1 MQLPGGSP
9 AAPQENNLLLE
20 GADKERGSSV
30 GAMHTLGDAPCSPH
44 AATWQK
50 KKEDFHFAAR
60 VGTGMLLEVEQAG
73 DGQAVACL
81 AKQGSPMQP
90 SQRCL
95 ALGFRFPIV
104 ILKLSSSSSPPQQ
117 AGEASSWPGRLIS
130 SVWLG
135 VKALFA

>member
-1 MQLPGGSP
+1 M
-9 AAPQENNLLLE
+9 LLE
-20 GADKERGSSV
+20 GADKTKRG
-30 GAMHTLGDAPCSPH
+30 GALWGQCTPWGMPPALLMLQLG
-44 AATWQK
+44 K
-50 KKEDFHFAAR
+50 KKEDFHLAAR